1 MKNQIYHTGN
11 TFILDTNEPKPRKGT
26 LPAYQIMHKDK
37 VVASISSRGE
47 VEIYDEQF
55 MPYNLYLEEG
65 YDFDILFNNARVFEH
80 WCANRVLT
88 LDRVYAK
95 EILNSI
101 GATQNPTDRDRA
113 SISLSCHC
121 VSLTDVHWVRE
132 EGENI
137 TFDKLNLFDNSLSES
152 VVDLTLKG
160 KPLTVTNL
168 ELVPSR
174 DLAPDLSTRGM
185 FPKAW
190 VRQDNTFYLLKDGGY
205 DSVRREFLASQIC
218 QCFDIPQVIYQ
229 LSEYDGQQVTK
240 SRIITSKDF
249 SISPMVANQD
259 IDYIGEAIR
268 LDPITYYGMNILDY
282 LTGNIDRHWEN
293 WGFLV
298 NNTTNERISLHPLI
312 DFNKCFSAYNN
323 LDGTICQTVEPRKL
337 SQRQAAIEAVQAIG
351 LPQLREVDLSIFGDH
366 TEEADM
372 FCQRLAELKRFAK

>member
-1 MKNQIYHTGN
+1 MKNKLYHTGN
-11 TFILDTNEPKPRKGT
+11 TFVLDTNEQKPRRGG
-26 LPAYQIMHKDK
+26 LSAYQIMHKDK

-47 VEIYDEQF
+47 AEIYDEQF

-65 YDFDILFNNARVFEH
+65 YDFDILFNNARVFEY

-88 LDRVYAK
+88 LDRIYAK

-113 SISLSCHC
+113 KISLSCHC

-168 ELVPSR
+168 ELVTSL

-268 LDPITYYGMNILDY
+268 LDPIAYYGMNILDY

-323 LDGTICQTVEPRKL
+323 LDGTICQTVEPRRL

>member
-11 TFILDTNEPKPRKGT
+11 TFVLDTNEPKPRRQG
-26 LPAYQIMHKDK
+26 LLAYQIMHKDK

-47 VEIYDEQF
+47 VEIYNEQF
-55 MPYNLYLEEG
+55 MPYNLFLEEG
-65 YDFDILFNNARVFEH
+65 YDFDILFNNAREFEH

-88 LDRVYAK
+88 LDRIYAK

-113 SISLSCHC
+113 RISLSCHC

-132 EGENI
+132 EGEDI
-137 TFDKLNLFDNSLSES
+137 TFAKLNLFDNSLSES

-160 KPLTVTNL
+160 KPLTVTNH
-168 ELVPSR
+168 ELVTSR

-190 VRQDNTFYLLKDGGY
+190 IRQDNTFYLLKDGGH

-218 QCFDIPQVIYQ
+218 QCFKIPQVLYH

-240 SRIITSKDF
+240 SRIITSKDY
-249 SISPMVANQD
+249 SISPMAANLN
-259 IDYIGEAIR
+259 IDYISEAIK
-268 LDPITYYGMNILDY
+268 LDSITYYGMNILDY
-282 LTGNIDRHWEN
+282 LTGNTDRHWEN

-298 NNTTNERISLHPLI
+298 DNTTNKRISLHPLI
-312 DFNKCFSAYNN
+312 DFNKCFSAYDN
-323 LDGTICQTVEPRKL
+323 LEGAICQTVEPRNL

-351 LPQLREVDLSIFGDH
+351 LPQIREVDLSVFGDH
-366 TEEADM
+366 TEEAEM
-372 FCQRLAELKRFAK
+372 FCKRLAELKRFAG